1 MSKIQEIFA
10 FVTKFQRQFNFG
22 KLSLLLSLN
31 SLSIPLV
38 NLKHVKIFTQMKS
51 RSPLEL
57 PNSNGSNYKGVE
69 FGYFKLTSS
78 KHFLGSQFG
87 QSLLFW
93 LFFKDG
99 LLLELKLSFKNF
111 RHFKIFIQ
119 HGI

>member
-1 MSKIQEIFA
+1 VSKIQGFFA
-10 FVTKFQRQFNFG
+10 FVIKFQRQFNFG
-22 KLSLLLSLN
+22 KLSLLFCPN

-38 NLKHVKIFTQMKS
+38 TLKHVKMFIQMKS

-57 PNSNGSNYKGVE
+57 PNSNGSNYKGVQ
-69 FGYFKLTSS
+69 FGSFKLTSS
-78 KHFLGSQFG
+78 KDFFGSQFG
-87 QSLLFW
+87 RSTLFW

-111 RHFKIFIQ
+111 RHLKRLIQ